1 MNLFKIERLALT
13 HDLETSII
21 LKEVYEG
28 LENKDYFAL
37 GNESHLEKDGYLY
50 KAYFNLTGELAS
62 VFALL
67 FPHLTEEN
75 LGYDIAL
82 DKEELEYVAI
92 ADVAATRERYRGNK
106 LQQRLM
112 MAGEED
118 LRVLGYRYIM
128 CTIHPD
134 NEPSL
139 NTALGLGYQ
148 IMVTKTMYGGLIRHI
163 LMKKLK

>member
-13 HDLETSII
+13 HDLETSIL

-37 GNESHLEKDGYLY
+37 ENESPLEKDGYLY

-92 ADVAATRERYRGNK
+92 ADVAATRERYRGK
-106 LQQRLM
+106 IGR
-112 MAGEED
+112 AH
-118 LRVLGYRYIM
+118 V
-128 CTIHPD
+128 
-134 NEPSL
+134 
-139 NTALGLGYQ
+139 
-148 IMVTKTMYGGLIRHI
+148 
-163 LMKKLK
+163 